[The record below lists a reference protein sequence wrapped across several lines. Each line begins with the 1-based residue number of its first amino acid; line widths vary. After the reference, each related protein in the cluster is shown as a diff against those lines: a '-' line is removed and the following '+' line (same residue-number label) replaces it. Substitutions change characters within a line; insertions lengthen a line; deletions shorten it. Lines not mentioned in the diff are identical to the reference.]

1 MLCILLY
8 CCRSSY
14 FYQQAKNQNIL
25 RIDMNEIGFINICW
39 SYIFFSF
46 LLLFIWSTKF
56 NAQWI
61 QNIIKCFI
69 DRIFDQKFTYPWNW
83 FILIPRRFMSKNINK
98 TKVKWILILL
108 PTKYVSN
115 GIIMCTNISFV
126 GSDLGWM
133 YCAIQIIISKMN
145 SS

>member
-1 MLCILLY
+1 MHSVILLSFILLLSTREESKY
-8 CCRSSY
+8 FEKLIWMRLVSS
-14 FYQQAKNQNIL
+14 
-25 RIDMNEIGFINICW
+25 
-39 SYIFFSF
+39 IFVDHTFSF
-46 LLLFIWSTKF
+46 LFCCCSTKF